1 MCRPL
6 PPRRAAPPPRR
17 GAARRC
23 GIMRLHCAHA
33 FSSGRVFVLPGC
45 WPILDP
51 HPSAPLPGASRA
63 AMDPATGEAVPTAA
77 LRAELCGADAAAAV
91 RGLASLARAQAAGA
105 DVSALAAEC
114 LPRLALSDELPLPA
128 RRMACDVLRHC
139 ALSGTLFCASNPR
152 VKPCAALRSPRSR
165 SGPRRCGVGGAG
177 CRRRRRHRL
186 RGASRGA
193 SCAHSVSAFF

>member
-33 FSSGRVFVLPGC
+33 FSSGRVFVLPGRS
-45 WPILDP
+45 WILIP
-51 HPSAPLPGASRA
+51 QRPSRA
-63 AMDPATGEAVPTAA
+63 RRLAMDPATGEAVPTAA